1 MHVVCMCDFFTNSG
15 NFRAQKDHSTQV
27 PTAKDQGSEGTKD
40 AGEGGERFKNGPA
53 FTKRKGESL
62 RSYLER
68 LDMEANAQ
76 IMEAYR
82 KSRKPSER
90 RRR

>member
-1 MHVVCMCDFFTNSG
+1 M
-15 NFRAQKDHSTQV
+15 
-27 PTAKDQGSEGTKD
+27 
-40 AGEGGERFKNGPA
+40 

-62 RSYLER
+62 KSYLER
-68 LDMEANAQ
+68 LDMEANTQ

-90 RRR
+90 RRRYILRD

>member
-1 MHVVCMCDFFTNSG
+1 MRAVSVGDFFTNSG
-15 NFRAQKDHSTQV
+15 NFRAEKDHSTQV
-27 PTAKDQGSEGTKD
+27 PTAKDQGTKD
-40 AGEGGERFKNGPA
+40 DGEGGESSKKGPV

-62 RSYLER
+62 KSYLER

-90 RRR
+90 RRRY